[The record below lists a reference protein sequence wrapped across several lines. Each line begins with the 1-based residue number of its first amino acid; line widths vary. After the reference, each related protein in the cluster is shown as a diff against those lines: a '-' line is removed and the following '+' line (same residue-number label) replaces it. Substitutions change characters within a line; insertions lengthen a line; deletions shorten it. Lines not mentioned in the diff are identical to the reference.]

1 MLYCQTPLSRAI
13 ESAFYNLDKTTASWI
28 ISNENE
34 EEIFMK
40 SEQTMKNTDD
50 LPLSDELVSAYL
62 HDNPEFFSRN
72 NELMTSLRLSDNQR
86 GTVSL
91 VERQQ
96 QQLRQKVHSLED
108 EITQLMSVA
117 SHNESLFMLYSDLYL
132 RLIDCQSANELLD
145 CLTQT
150 TTELLSLSAFKLWLV
165 KAVDVEHDSLSNND
179 CLGVMQNRLSK
190 SDYYFGRLQQSEQ
203 ELIFNKNCTGSVV
216 LVKLN
221 HNDQELGF
229 LAISSDDAH
238 HFDPRMDTLLLS
250 QFKRLVAKL
259 LQQQL
264 AL

>member
-1 MLYCQTPLSRAI
+1 MC
-13 ESAFYNLDKTTASWI
+13 
-28 ISNENE
+28 E
-34 EEIFMK
+34 EDFMK
-40 SEQTMKNTDD
+40 NEQTMTPIDELPLTDD
-50 LPLSDELVSAYL
+50 LVSAYL
-62 HDNPEFFSRN
+62 QDNPEFFSRN
-72 NELMTSLRLSDNQR
+72 NELMTSLRLSDPQR

-96 QQLRQKVHSLED
+96 QQLRQKTHDLED

-132 RLIDCQSANELLD
+132 RLIDCQSASELLD
-145 CLTQT
+145 CVSQA
-150 TTELLSLSAFKLWLV
+150 TTELLSLSAFKLWLAKPV
-165 KAVDVEHDSLSNND
+165 NVEHASLSSND
-179 CLGVMQNRLSK
+179 CLGVMQNRLSN

-203 ELIFNKNCTGSVV
+203 QLIFSQNCIGSVV
-216 LVKLN
+216 LIKLI
-221 HNDQELGF
+221 HEEKTLGF

>member
-1 MLYCQTPLSRAI
+1 MT
-13 ESAFYNLDKTTASWI
+13 
-28 ISNENE
+28 
-34 EEIFMK
+34 
-40 SEQTMKNTDD
+40 SEQKMKNIDD

-62 HDNPEFFSRN
+62 QDNPDFFNRN
-72 NELMTSLRLSDNQR
+72 NELMTGLRLVDNQR

-96 QQLRQKVHSLED
+96 QQLRQQVHNLED

-132 RLIDCQSANELLD
+132 RLIDCTSANELLD

-150 TTELLSLSAFKLWLV
+150 TKELLSLSDFTLYLIDT
-165 KAVDVEHDSLSNND
+165 VDIEHDSLSKAD
-179 CLGVMQNRLSK
+179 CQGVMQNRLSN

-203 ELIFNKNCTGSVV
+203 QLIFSHQCTGSVV
-216 LVKLN
+216 LVKLV
-221 HNDQELGF
+221 HDECEIGF
-229 LAISSDDAH
+229 LAIGSDDAH

-259 LQQQL
+259 LKQQL